1 MPPRLRWTDA
11 LGRLRRL
18 ARNRRGSMVTWTA
31 VALVPMLVAVGM
43 ATDMARGYLM
53 RAKLNAALDAAA
65 LAGGRVMNSPTRDD
79 DIRAYFNA
87 NFPAGYMNATLSPL
101 NIEVI
106 QEEGKADRLRV
117 SATAT
122 VPTIFMSI
130 AHVDEFNVGTAAE
143 VTRENLGL
151 QLVMVLDVTG
161 SMRWNGKIEALRTA
175 SQDLVDILF
184 GNNATSD
191 KLSVA
196 IVPYSQAV
204 NVGDLGDD
212 FIDFS
217 NLPPELRSE
226 GNDGRRWAGC
236 VQARPTPG
244 VLSDD
249 ETVLEADAYDA
260 NLAPVSM
267 GGKWKPYIY
276 PHWNYTSPWWDYN
289 PYRQL
294 PFTGANMDPT
304 NPGYVA
310 PPVLPSIPPERQ
322 TIFGQSYRQGWGP
335 RYRRD
340 PMNPNNWQR
349 YDLPSGGYGP
359 NLNCPARLL
368 DFTGSKTT
376 LTNYIANNLNPQGWT
391 IGNLGLVWGW
401 RLLDPSPPFPN
412 PVPYNDP
419 QTIKALIMM
428 TDGKNE
434 IGATA
439 YTAYGRLQPYGY
451 PYNRLGVSDP
461 ADAVNEFNKRMK
473 KICYAMKAGGTGG
486 RDKVEVYTVILGSVA
501 TETSQQAEDLRQIY
515 RNCAS
520 RAANA
525 FLAPSNSDLQAAFQA
540 IGNDLANLHLSR

>member
-1 MPPRLRWTDA
+1 MSIRDRWMQFW
-11 LGRLRRL
+11 RRM
-18 ARNRRGSMVTWTA
+18 ACFVEHREGSILTWTA
-31 VALVPMLVAVGM
+31 VSLIPMLVAVGM

-79 DIRAYFNA
+79 DIRAFFNA

-106 QEEGKADRLRV
+106 SEPGKADRLRV

-122 VPTIFMSI
+122 VPTIFMNL
-130 AHVDEFNVGTAAE
+130 AHIDEFQVGTSAE

-175 SQDLVDILF
+175 AQDLIDILF

-191 KLSVA
+191 KLNIA

-204 NVGDLGDD
+204 NVGDLGDA

-217 NLPPELRSE
+217 NLPPELRAQ

-236 VQARPTPG
+236 VQARSTPG
-244 VLSDD
+244 ILSDD
-249 ETVLEADAYDA
+249 ETVLEADAFDS
-260 NLAPVSM
+260 NLAPVDV

-294 PFTGANMDPT
+294 PFTGPEMDPT

-310 PPVLPSIPPERQ
+310 PAVLPSIPPERQ

-335 RYRRD
+335 RYNRD

-349 YDLPSGGYGP
+349 YNLPSNGYGP
-359 NLNCPARLL
+359 NKNCPARLL
-368 DFTGSKTT
+368 DFTNSKTT

-401 RLLDPSPPFPN
+401 RLLDPSAPFPN

-419 QTIKALIMM
+419 TSIKSLIMM

-473 KICYAMKAGGTGG
+473 KICYAMKAGGIGG

-501 TETSQQAEDLRQIY
+501 TETSPEAEALRQIY
-515 RNCAS
+515 RDCAS

-540 IGNDLANLHLSR
+540 IGNDLANLHISR